1 MVVMLVVDHDNRRR
15 WAGHGNMSPG
25 QLGQGAGD
33 DDEVDGDGDGDGGG
47 GNGGD
52 GGGGSGQWE
61 KVGMAI

>member
-1 MVVMLVVDHDNRRR
+1 MVVMVVMDQDNRRR

-25 QLGQGAGD
+25 QLGQVAGD

>member
-1 MVVMLVVDHDNRRR
+1 MVVDQDNRRR
-15 WAGHGNMSPG
+15 WAGHGNMR
-25 QLGQGAGD
+25 QVAGD
-33 DDEVDGDGDGDGGG
+33 DDEVDGDGDSDGGG

>member
-1 MVVMLVVDHDNRRR
+1 MVVMDQDNRRR
-15 WAGHGNMSPG
+15 WAGHVNMSPG
-25 QLGQGAGD
+25 QLGQVAGD